1 MTLRSLIYDT
11 AFVVGVL
18 TVLGLLTVVGISRL
32 RTFARN
38 AADQVQLALPYLLVL
53 GGVLLVNDYLREIG
67 PGISWIV
74 GWRITEDIIALE
86 GTLVADIQGYAHP
99 LLTRYFSY
107 VYIYGY
113 IFLLVFPV
121 LAYFLYTDD
130 GRPVKEIAIAY
141 ALNYGIGVVCYLLF
155 IAFGPRNVGI
165 AEELLYTHWP
175 ESQLLTREL
184 NANVNVFPSLHA
196 SISLT
201 VALLAVRWRTVY
213 RAWTPIATV
222 LALSVVISTMYLG
235 IHWATDV
242 AVGAALAVVSVGI
255 AIWLTSPTRLEGPLG
270 RTGLWIRQLVDRP
283 VEFVI
288 QRGRTWYREQLADGT
303 ASDWPA
309 SED

>member
-1 MTLRSLIYDT
+1 MTLRALIYDT
-11 AFVVGVL
+11 AFVVGAL
-18 TVLGLLTVVGISRL
+18 TALGLLTVVGIDRL
-32 RTFARN
+32 RTFVHN
-38 AADQVQLALPYLLVL
+38 AVAQIQLALPYLLVL
-53 GGVLLVNDYLREIG
+53 GGVLLVNDYLREVG

-86 GTLVADIQGYAHP
+86 GSFVGDIQSYAHP

-121 LAYFLYTDD
+121 LAYFLYTDS
-130 GRPVKEIAIAY
+130 GRPIKEIVIAY

-175 ESQLLTREL
+175 QSQLLTREL

-201 VALLAVRWRTVY
+201 VALLAIRWRRVY

-222 LALSVVISTMYLG
+222 LALSVVVSTMYLG

-242 AVGAALAVVSVGI
+242 VVGAVLAVVSVGG
-255 AIWLTSPTRLEGPLG
+255 AVWLTRPERLEGPLG
-270 RTGLWIRQLVDRP
+270 RAGLWLRQLVDRP
-283 VEFVI
+283 VAFVV
-288 QRGRTWYREQLADGT
+288 QRGRTWYRKQLVDTGT
-303 ASDWPA
+303 
-309 SED
+309 